1 MGWVSGQEKRSTPLS
16 CFRPAATKAGV
27 SLTYAG
33 RRSPGEAPGRQL
45 PPCRNGFGFPLRLRP
60 TRRQTNAQGVE
71 CDHPDR
77 VVKLAGQEIGD
88 DRFEIRPLDLG
99 LAVYAATGKAVDHK
113 IRGLVRPVRY
123 DPRYPVRLTHY
134 ANSRR
139 NKNPAG
145 LKLSLAEWFHA
156 VERLDQYLEAEAQ
169 AGL

>member
-1 MGWVSGQEKRSTPLS
+1 MPVDEVPEKLRDGSSLHVATGLD
-16 CFRPAATKAGV
+16 FRCDFV
-27 SLTYAG
+27 
-33 RRSPGEAPGRQL
+33 RHVV
-45 PPCRNGFGFPLRLRP
+45 RP
-60 TRRQTNAQGVE
+60 MLKGVE

-99 LAVYAATGKAVDHK
+99 LAVYTAAGKAVDHK

-123 DPRYPVRLTHY
+123 DPRRPVGLTHY
-134 ANSRR
+134 ANSHR
-139 NKNPAG
+139 NRNRPG